1 MTKSCKTCVHFV
13 DADSDAEMLAA
24 AGIENEQ
31 PYAYCMAY
39 DDGVLEALS
48 EEGKDVPS
56 CDPTEDPA
64 FPYEGD
70 AIEHCHELD
79 FWASDFAKGLDIL
92 DGEALHEAF
101 EKFLESQGRL

>member
-13 DADSDAEMLAA
+13 DADSDSGLES
-24 AGIENEQ
+24 NEQ
-31 PYAYCMAY
+31 PFPFCQAY

-70 AIEHCHELD
+70 IIEHCHELD
-79 FWASDFAKGLDIL
+79 FWASEFGKGVDIL